1 MLRFAALALGLS
13 TVWLHAQTVCGP
25 TPAYSICDIT
35 FDLPGG
41 IPPAT
46 ELNAEFRGPS
56 QRTFLLR
63 AFPRGAHQ
71 LVVRFSPF
79 EAGAWTV
86 RLSSTLAQFHDKE
99 LQFTATP
106 SASNGW
112 IIPANVHHFR
122 YTGGAPTANMTPAHL
137 WVGDTLPE
145 TISPAELDSW
155 IDARARAGVTHVRL
169 QAPNTIDEAAF
180 DALDARLDAL
190 ARKGL
195 IADLVLTPPPALQRE
210 DRQKFFEYLIAR
222 CSARNL
228 TWVMLPQF
236 ESVPHAHELLREIA
250 GYLNEDPFHH
260 PRSVGAAVTS
270 APFADEKWMDVRS
283 YGSPDWVVSAVEQQV
298 YAKPAVALVQ
308 ASSPE
313 DFRHQLWNATMSGAY
328 PEAVATTPETLRYL
342 SIWQKLFA
350 DARHWDMEPYFDVD
364 GARGMALPDTEYV
377 LYVEHPRAI
386 TVNFDRKH
394 KWNVAWIN
402 PISGE
407 WLPEKNIKQ
416 EMYAGPPPDSSHDWI
431 LYVYR
436 EGHKESLKSYRF
448 ESRPILEQEVE
459 ADPAKVTF
467 ELVTPANIPAAD
479 PSEPS
484 TPPMFTAKDNIPYSA
499 KLKKET
505 HASKQ
510 MIYEWTGEVTADD
523 EGYRVLGTGASGT
536 FQLPPNIAYRFP
548 ATLHIRLYGV
558 NGLGKLYS
566 LDQNV
571 GITK

>member
-1 MLRFAALALGLS
+1 MLRYAVLAIGLS
-13 TVWLHAQTVCGP
+13 TTLLHAQTVCGP
-25 TPAYSICDIT
+25 TPAYAICDIT
-35 FDLPGG
+35 FDVPGA
-41 IPPAT
+41 IPPST

-56 QRTFLLR
+56 ERTFLLR

-71 LVVRFSPF
+71 LIVRFSPF

-106 SASNGW
+106 SSSNGW
-112 IIPANVHHFR
+112 VIPANVHHFR
-122 YTGGAPTANMTPAHL
+122 YTGGAPTPNTTPPHL

-145 TISPAELDSW
+145 AIDAGELDPW
-155 IDARARAGVTHVRL
+155 LEARVKAGVNHIRL
-169 QAPNTIDEAAF
+169 NVPNALDESAF

-195 IADLVLTPPPALQRE
+195 IADLVLTPPAGVERE
-210 DRQKFFEYLIAR
+210 ARQKYFEYLIAR
-222 CSARNL
+222 CSARNA
-228 TWVMLPQF
+228 TWILLPQF
-236 ESVPHAHELLREIA
+236 EQVPHAHELLREMA
-250 GYLNEDPFHH
+250 GYLDQDPFHH
-260 PRSVGAAVTS
+260 PRTVGAAVTS
-270 APFADEKWMDVRS
+270 GPFADENWMAIRS
-283 YGSPDWVVSAVEQQV
+283 YGTPDWVVGAVEQQV
-298 YAKPAVALVQ
+298 FSKPAVALIQ

-328 PEAVATTPETLRYL
+328 PEAVATTPEMLRYL
-342 SIWQKLFA
+342 SIWQKLFV

-364 GARGMALPDTEYV
+364 GARVMALPETEYV
-377 LYVEHPRAI
+377 VYVEKPRAV
-386 TVNFDRKH
+386 TVTFDHSH

-402 PISGE
+402 PITGE
-407 WLPEKNIKQ
+407 WLPEKNVRQ
-416 EMYAGPPPDSSHDWI
+416 EMYAGPPPDSSHDWV

-448 ESRPILEQEVE
+448 ESLTPQLQEVE

-467 ELVTPANIPAAD
+467 DMTQPALVPAAD
-479 PSEPS
+479 PSDPA
-484 TPPMFTAKDNIPYSA
+484 TAPMFTAKDSVPYSA

-523 EGYRVLGTGASGT
+523 EGYRVIGTGASGS